1 MLVEGLRPDPAVTEP
16 EIPTPAAPA
25 SAPPPPADLTRTPP
39 EADAIVD
46 AWPWARPSRLTGWL
60 ERNAFHP
67 LLTALLVFVAAFL
80 LFQVVVAPI
89 VLAVGV
95 IWDLTQNG
103 GAEPPDMSVILEQL
117 TTNGRLMMTAN
128 TIGQFVGFGLFAFAV
143 TRLHTPDVREYLR
156 IRKPDGPAIGLAAVG
171 WLTIYPAVLWT
182 GQLNERVPL
191 PDWLRQLE
199 QQQVDLLEGLLLG
212 GDLSTLFLFVA
223 LALTPSICEELL
235 FRGYL
240 QRQVERGW
248 GTVVSIVLVG
258 VLFGLYHLRL
268 SQAIPL
274 SLLGIYLGFVV
285 WATGSL
291 WAGFVVHILN
301 NGFAVLA
308 SAVVR
313 DSPDMD
319 LESLESMGVP
329 WYVGVLGIALTAAV
343 VRALLARRQAVVGTT
358 ADARPVVAEPV
369 PSLPPSPPVSP

>member
-1 MLVEGLRPDPAVTEP
+1 VLVGGLRPDPAVTEP

-25 SAPPPPADLTRTPP
+25 SAPLPPADLPRTPP

-128 TIGQFVGFGLFAFAV
+128 TIGQVVGFGLFAFAV
-143 TRLHTPDVREYLR
+143 TRLQTPDVREYLR

-268 SQAIPL
+268 SQALPL

-358 ADARPVVAEPV
+358 ADARPVVVEPA
-369 PSLPPSPPVSP
+369 PSLPPSPPVS

>member
-1 MLVEGLRPDPAVTEP
+1 MLVERLRPDSAVTEP
-16 EIPTPAAPA
+16 EIQTPTAPA
-25 SAPPPPADLTRTPP
+25 PAPLSDALAEADP
-39 EADAIVD
+39 DAIVD
-46 AWPWARPSRLTGWL
+46 AWPWARPAPLTGWL

-67 LLTALLVFVAAFL
+67 LLTAFFVFVAAFL
-80 LFQVVVAPI
+80 LFQVVVAPL

-103 GAEPPDMSVILEQL
+103 GGEPPDMSVILEQL
-117 TTNGRLMMTAN
+117 TTNGRLMMVAN
-128 TIGQFVGFGLFAFAV
+128 TVGQIVGFGLFAWVVA
-143 TRLHTPDVREYLR
+143 RLHSPEVREYLR
-156 IRKPDGPAIGLAAVG
+156 VRRPDGPAIGLAAAG
-171 WLTIYPAVLWT
+171 WAAIYPVVLWT
-182 GQLNERVPL
+182 GQLNERIPM

-212 GDLSTLFLFVA
+212 GDLSTPFLFIA
-223 LALTPSICEELL
+223 LALTPAICEELL

-240 QRQVERGW
+240 QRQVERSW
-248 GTVVSIVLVG
+248 GAAASIVLVG

-313 DSPDMD
+313 SSPDMD

-329 WYVGVLGIALTAAV
+329 WYVGLIGIVLTAAV
-343 VRALLARRQAVVGTT
+343 VRAMLARRQAVVGTT
-358 ADARPVVAEPV
+358 ADARPVRADLL
-369 PSLPPSPPVSP
+369 PSPPSPSPVS

>member
-1 MLVEGLRPDPAVTEP
+1 
-16 EIPTPAAPA
+16 
-25 SAPPPPADLTRTPP
+25 
-39 EADAIVD
+39 
-46 AWPWARPSRLTGWL
+46 LTGWL

-343 VRALLARRQAVVGTT
+343 VRALFARRQAVVGTT

>member
-1 MLVEGLRPDPAVTEP
+1 MTDP
-16 EIPTPAAPA
+16 EIQTSAVPTSAPPAAPVA
-25 SAPPPPADLTRTPP
+25 STPT

-60 ERNAFHP
+60 ERNDFHP
-67 LLTALLVFVAAFL
+67 LLTAFLVFVAAFL

-89 VLAVGV
+89 VLAIGV
-95 IWDLTQNG
+95 VWDLSQNG
-103 GAEPPDMSVILEQL
+103 GGEPPDMTVILEQL
-117 TTNGRLMMTAN
+117 TTNGRLMMIAN
-128 TIGQFVGFGLFAFAV
+128 TVGQLVGFGLFAWVVAK
-143 TRLHTPDVREYLR
+143 LHSPDAREYLR
-156 IRKPDGPAIGLAAVG
+156 IRKPDGPGLGLAAVG
-171 WLTIYPAVLWT
+171 WATLYPVVLWT
-182 GQLNERVPL
+182 GQLNERVPM
-191 PDWLRQLE
+191 PDWLHQLE

-212 GDLSTLFLFVA
+212 GDLSTMFLFVA
-223 LALTPSICEELL
+223 LALTPAICEELL

-248 GTVVSIVLVG
+248 GTAASIVLVG

-291 WAGFVVHILN
+291 WAGFTVHLLN

-313 DSPDMD
+313 DSPEMD

-329 WYVGVLGIALTAAV
+329 WYVGLLGIALTAAV
-343 VRALLARRQAVVGTT
+343 VKALLARRQSLVGTT
-358 ADARPVVAEPV
+358 ADARPVEAELV
-369 PSLPPSPPVSP
+369 PSPPTSPPVLS

>member
-1 MLVEGLRPDPAVTEP
+1 MTEP
-16 EIPTPAAPA
+16 EIRSATVPAPG
-25 SAPPPPADLTRTPP
+25 PPLSDALAESEP
-39 EADAIVD
+39 DAIVD
-46 AWPWARPSRLTGWL
+46 AWPWARPSHLSGWL

-67 LLTALLVFVAAFL
+67 LLTAFFVFVAAFL

-89 VLAVGV
+89 VLAIGV

-103 GAEPPDMSVILEQL
+103 GGEPPDLSVILEQL

-128 TIGQFVGFGLFAFAV
+128 TVGQIVGFGLFAWVVA
-143 TRLHTPDVREYLR
+143 RLHSPDVREYLR
-156 IRKPDGPAIGLAAVG
+156 VRKPDGPAIGLAAVG
-171 WLTIYPAVLWT
+171 WAAIYPVVLWT
-182 GQLNERVPL
+182 GQLNERVPM

-199 QQQVDLLEGLLLG
+199 QQQVDLLEGLLMG

-223 LALTPSICEELL
+223 LALTPAICEELL

-240 QRQVERGW
+240 QRQVERSW
-248 GTVVSIVLVG
+248 GTAASIVLVG
-258 VLFGLYHLRL
+258 ILFGLYHLRL

-329 WYVGVLGIALTAAV
+329 WYVGVLGIVLTAAV
-343 VRALLARRQAVVGTT
+343 VRAMLARRQAVVGTT
-358 ADARPVVAEPV
+358 ADARPVRVDPAPSPPTPSPV
-369 PSLPPSPPVSP
+369 PS